1 MAVKHLIENF
11 IPENYEVFLDI
22 DRKAKT
28 IKGKTVINGEAKAL
42 QVAFHAKDL
51 TITKVSLGELE
62 LDFIVDDSA
71 EEIAVSL
78 TDKGNV
84 SVAISYEAKLTDN
97 MMGIYPS
104 YYEING
110 EKRQLVSTQFESH
123 FARQAFPCID
133 EPEAKATFDLSVK
146 FDEEAGDLIV
156 SNMPEIEEKDGVHIF
171 QRTVKMSS
179 YLLAFVFGDM
189 QAVKGKTK
197 SGVEVGIFSTK
208 VHAPESLDFAKEL
221 AIKAIEFYE
230 DYFGVAYPLPH
241 SWNIAL
247 PDFSAG
253 AMENWGCITYREA
266 CLIAEPHA
274 TQSTKQYVAT
284 VVAHELAH
292 QWFGDLVTMKWWD
305 DLWLNESFA
314 NMMEYV
320 SVDAIHPEWNLWSQ
334 FSAAEANLA
343 LNRDAIDGVQSV
355 HVEVNEPEEIN
366 TLFDPAIVY
375 AKGSRLMVMLRF
387 WLGDENFSKGLNLY
401 FDRHK
406 YGNTQGKDLW
416 AALSEASGRD
426 VAAFMNSWL
435 EQPGYPVLTVNYVG
449 DTLVL
454 SQEQFFTGEGKNEGR
469 IWQIP
474 LRSNYDE
481 LPEVMT
487 SERLEIPNFKLEAG
501 KPLLINQENTAHYIV
516 SYDATLLNSIVEN
529 LGSLSDL
536 TKFQLLQDLKLL
548 AKAQRVEYATLIEV
562 LGHYAGEKSYT
573 VANAVNQ
580 LLADLALFIE
590 EGSEAEVAFKSLR
603 NKLFAKE
610 YAKLGWTQ
618 LEGESSDDEA
628 LRTLVLSNLIAGEN
642 EDAVSQARDLYLAHE
657 SETAKIPA
665 VVRPIVLINQVKSAD
680 SVELAEKFLSDY
692 KASSESF
699 YKRELGAALSNTKL
713 DAVADKILEAQ
724 KDAEQIKPQD
734 LFFWY
739 NYLVKKDFTQ
749 KKTWN
754 WLKANWDWAVEKLGG
769 DMSFDHYITYSG
781 NAFKTAEMLGEA
793 KAFFEPRK
801 NQLGLERGIN
811 MALAEISARVQLVEG
826 QKTAVANSL
835 ISLDKQL

>member
-28 IKGKTVINGEAKAL
+28 IKGKTVITGEAKNL
-42 QVAFHAKDL
+42 PVAFHAKDL
-51 TITKVSLGELE
+51 EINKITFLGTDTSFTLNSAAEEVLVNLTEKGIVSLSIE
-62 LDFIVDDSA
+62 
-71 EEIAVSL
+71 
-78 TDKGNV
+78 
-84 SVAISYEAKLTDN
+84 YEAKLTDN

-133 EPEAKATFDLSVK
+133 EPEAKATFDLSIK
-146 FDEEAGDLIV
+146 FDEEANDIIV
-156 SNMPEIEEKDGVHIF
+156 SNMPEIEQKDGIHF
-171 QRTVKMSS
+171 FKRTVKMSS
-179 YLLAFVFGDM
+179 YLLAFAFGDM

-197 SGVEVGIFSTK
+197 TGVEVGIFSTK
-208 VHAPESLDFAKEL
+208 VHAPESLEFAKDI

-241 SWNIAL
+241 SWHIAL

-320 SVDAIHPEWNLWSQ
+320 AVDAIHPEWNLWSQ
-334 FSAAEANLA
+334 FSAVEANLA

-375 AKGSRLMVMLRF
+375 AKGARLMVMLRF
-387 WLGDENFSKGLNLY
+387 WLGDKNFSKGLNDY
-401 FDRHK
+401 FDTHK

-426 VAAFMNSWL
+426 VAVFMNSWL
-435 EQPGYPVLTVNYVG
+435 EQPGYPVLTVNYYDG
-449 DTLVL
+449 KLVL
-454 SQEQFFTGEGKNEGR
+454 SQEQFFTGEGEEKGR

-474 LRSNYDE
+474 LRSNYDA

-487 SERLEIPNFKLEAG
+487 AERLEIPNFKLEEG

-516 SYDATLLNSIVEN
+516 NYDATLLDAILTN
-529 LGSLSDL
+529 LDSQDDL

-548 AKAQRVEYATLIEV
+548 TKAQRVEYSTLIEI
-562 LGHYAGEKSYT
+562 LGYYSGEKSYT
-573 VANAVNQ
+573 VSNAVNQ
-580 LLADLALFIE
+580 LLADLAIFIE
-590 EGSEAEVAFKSLR
+590 EGAEADVAFKSLR
-603 NKLFAKE
+603 NKLFVKE
-610 YAKLGWTQ
+610 YARLGWTQ
-618 LEGESSDDEA
+618 IKGESADDEA
-628 LRTLVLSNLIAGEN
+628 LRTLVLSNLIIGEN
-642 EDAVSQARDLYLAHE
+642 KDAVEKAKKLYLEFE
-657 SETAKIPA
+657 SDTSKIPA
-665 VVRPIVLINQVKSAD
+665 DVRPIVLINEIKVSD
-680 SVELAEKFLSDY
+680 SVELADKFFADY
-692 KASSESF
+692 KSSSESF

-713 DAVADKILEAQ
+713 DSVVETILDAQ

-739 NYLVKKDFTQ
+739 NYLIKKDFTQ
-749 KKTWN
+749 KKVWN
-754 WLKANWDWAVEKLGG
+754 WLKANWDWVVKKLGG

-781 NAFKTAEMLGEA
+781 NTFKTAEMLAEA

-801 NQLGLERGIN
+801 GQLGLERGIN
-811 MALAEISARVQLVEG
+811 MALTEISDRVELVES
-826 QKTAVANSL
+826 QKEAVTSSVVAL
-835 ISLDKQL
+835 EKKL